1 MAAEAPCCYYA
12 FTIGI
17 SWICVSG
24 PIYTPQTAINDRM
37 SSFYF
42 PGTLVGPY
50 TEYSTYASLIDGSLF
65 ESAGENNHARAGYVP
80 HGRKRV
86 AYTRMGTGFACL
98 GLFVFLGRKY
108 PYQSVLTDSWLQKGF
123 LNR

>member
-1 MAAEAPCCYYA
+1 M
-12 FTIGI
+12 F
-17 SWICVSG
+17 
-24 PIYTPQTAINDRM
+24 R
-37 SSFYF
+37 FYF

-50 TEYSTYASLIDGSLF
+50 TEYATYAALIDGSLF
-65 ESAGENNHARAGYVP
+65 ESAGENDRARVKFVP

-86 AYTRMGTGFACL
+86 AYTRMITGFACL
-98 GLFVFLGRKY
+98 GLFVVLGGKY